1 MTNVKNGVYRWEGL
15 DAGTYYIR
23 ETQAPDGY
31 SLDDTWYEAVIPANQ
46 NDPTVTYRPET
57 AGNMNGGVLTNES
70 DSGRILIKKADE
82 NGTGLQGAQFA
93 VYQLEPGDVQGQ
105 QVGGIITTDENG
117 AGVSDLL
124 PRRTPEPDIW

>member
-1 MTNVKNGVYRWEGL
+1 MINVKNGVYRWEGL

-82 NGTGLQGAQFA
+82 NGTGLQAPSSPYTSLSRAMFRASRWA
-93 VYQLEPGDVQGQ
+93 VSSPPTKTARVCP
-105 QVGGIITTDENG
+105 ICCR
-117 AGVSDLL
+117 
-124 PRRTPEPDIW
+124 RRTPEPDIW